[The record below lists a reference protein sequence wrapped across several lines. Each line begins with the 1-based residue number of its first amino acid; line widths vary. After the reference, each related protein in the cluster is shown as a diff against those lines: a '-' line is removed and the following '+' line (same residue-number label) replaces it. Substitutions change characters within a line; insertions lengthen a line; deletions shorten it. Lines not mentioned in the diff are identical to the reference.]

1 MATRTNQETRTNQA
15 DQATRNGEVT
25 YQIKAINYGGENKM
39 IILPNEN
46 GSSPL
51 IAICTRNLLI
61 LRNGMDLT
69 PDRCEVTQQRLIDLL
84 AFRLF
89 MIEDDKE
96 DHFENK
102 AQNIMDAMELLPR
115 LAAGI
120 DVNVKFRS
128 IDDFELSPELTI
140 FGLLKIPLYHGWIFD
155 PQDNETATAVGFKSY
170 NDLMMAGL
178 VTLAEKSP
186 IGQGCGESSVDFT
199 ATPTR
204 TPTSAEHSRLGRG
217 GDSQE
222 HNAYL
227 RTLRLSAVNNSDWD
241 STSSS
246 RDSQDS
252 SSGGTSSSGYSV
264 DLMDT
269 GSGCTSPPGKGN
281 LKSRCDDQISSKE
294 SRDGAVIKKFL
305 NTNASQLTFPGLF
318 SLRET
323 LKEGDLCV
331 FLRNTHFYT
340 MLKNDNALYTLV
352 TDQGYMVWKNLIQ
365 EYIDIIN
372 SLSKEGTEGTEIE

>member
-1 MATRTNQETRTNQA
+1 
-15 DQATRNGEVT
+15 
-25 YQIKAINYGGENKM
+25 
-39 IILPNEN
+39 
-46 GSSPL
+46 
-51 IAICTRNLLI
+51 
-61 LRNGMDLT
+61 MDLT

-96 DHFENK
+96 EHFENK

-115 LAAGI
+115 LAYGI

-217 GDSQE
+217 GDIQE
-222 HNAYL
+222 HNALL
-227 RTLRLSAVNNSDWD
+227 RTLRLSAINNSDWD

-264 DLMDT
+264 NLMDT
-269 GSGCTSPPGKGN
+269 GSGCTSLPGK
-281 LKSRCDDQISSKE
+281 
-294 SRDGAVIKKFL
+294 GAVIKKFL

-340 MLKNDNALYTLV
+340 MLKVIKL
-352 TDQGYMVWKNLIQ
+352 
-365 EYIDIIN
+365 
-372 SLSKEGTEGTEIE
+372 

>member
-204 TPTSAEHSRLGRG
+204 TPTSAEHSRLGREEIVKNTMPICEPCDYLLSIIVIG
-217 GDSQE
+217 IVLAVAETRKTQAVGE
-222 HNAYL
+222 HPRL
-227 RTLRLSAVNNSDWD
+227 DTQWILWTLDLAV
-241 STSSS
+241 
-246 RDSQDS
+246 
-252 SSGGTSSSGYSV
+252 
-264 DLMDT
+264 LA
-269 GSGCTSPPGKGN
+269 PLAK
-281 LKSRCDDQISSKE
+281 
-294 SRDGAVIKKFL
+294 VI
-305 NTNASQLTFPGLF
+305 
-318 SLRET
+318 
-323 LKEGDLCV
+323 
-331 FLRNTHFYT
+331 
-340 MLKNDNALYTLV
+340 
-352 TDQGYMVWKNLIQ
+352 
-365 EYIDIIN
+365 
-372 SLSKEGTEGTEIE
+372 